1 MLPDFFSLFG
11 GNWGTSFILFSDKA
25 RPRMES
31 SGQDSVWEGTF
42 LGHSKHFFVTD
53 GGFPTDLLDIICT
66 RQSDSLSFELKA
78 SLLVI
83 KQKMSITF
91 QVSYVQPR
99 RQDGSR
105 FPV

>member
-1 MLPDFFSLFG
+1 MRKLGYKSYIVLGQSRP
-11 GNWGTSFILFSDKA
+11 

-53 GGFPTDLLDIICT
+53 AEFPTDLLDIICT
-66 RQSDSLSFELKA
+66 RQSGSLSFELKA

-83 KQKMSITF
+83 KQKIE
-91 QVSYVQPR
+91 
-99 RQDGSR
+99 
-105 FPV
+105 